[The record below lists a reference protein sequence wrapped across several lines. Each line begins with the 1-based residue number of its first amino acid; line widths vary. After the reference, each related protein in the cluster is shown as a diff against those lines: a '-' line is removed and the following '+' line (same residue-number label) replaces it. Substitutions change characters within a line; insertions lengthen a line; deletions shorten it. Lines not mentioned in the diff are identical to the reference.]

1 MVRADVWASGS
12 PNNWKTAFL
21 LKAGL
26 RELILNTT
34 KKYVTK
40 QRAFCFVTE
49 VVLKLLNYLK
59 LVAVVPLKDES
70 DKQIGPGF
78 YYFSV
83 AQTE

>member
-21 LKAGL
+21 LKAGF

-40 QRAFCFVTE
+40 QGAFCFVTE
-49 VVLKLLNYLK
+49 MVLKLLNY

-78 YYFSV
+78 CYFSV